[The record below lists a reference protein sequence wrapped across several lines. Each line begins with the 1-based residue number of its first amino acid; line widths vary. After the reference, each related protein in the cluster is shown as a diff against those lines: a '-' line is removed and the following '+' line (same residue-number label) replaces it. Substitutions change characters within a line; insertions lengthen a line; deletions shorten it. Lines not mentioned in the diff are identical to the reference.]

1 MASNQT
7 KNKTPKENIGQTS
20 KKRKMKDDKYEKTVN
35 PGFKILVFFLILTIV
50 GVSVGILFSPA
61 FNLTE
66 LVIEDGENV
75 TKEDIANVVNV
86 SYGENILKQNYK
98 MLKNDILSLAY
109 ISETKIKLK
118 FPDKIKIE
126 YIEREPYALI
136 KFLDSYY
143 VVDKYGYILE
153 ISKEMTG
160 KELPII
166 YGIDVAEYSLGQKLD
181 DIHGTKLKNVVTLLE
196 TAKQKKFSYTIY
208 EINYESIG
216 EVKIWVKEEN
226 IEITYGDIDKN
237 LISEKLMYLEQMLKR
252 LKGKKG
258 RLDMSDEKYYENSR
272 FVDISNL

>member
-35 PGFKILVFFLILTIV
+35 PGFKILVFFLILTII